1 MVEWKEY
8 NLYEIGEVLG
18 GATPSTKNAEN
29 YDGNI
34 AWLTPKDLSSFT
46 GRYISKGERS
56 ITEQGYKSCST
67 RMLPEHSILF
77 SSRAPIGYIAIAANE
92 LCTNQGFKSIIPNEK
107 VDYLF
112 LYYLLKYKRNDIE
125 RMGSGTTF
133 KEVSG
138 NVMKNIKVSIPTDIE
153 IQKRIANVLDKID
166 CKIENN
172 NAINRNLQEQAQA
185 IFNNIFID
193 YGPFGGVK
201 PKEWQD
207 FLLGELCSCELGG
220 TPSRKR
226 EDYWNGDIP
235 WINSGEVNQF
245 RIIKPSEGITK
256 LGLNKSATKLLPT
269 KTIVIA
275 ITGATL
281 GKISLLEIES
291 CANQSVVGVI
301 PNKQMPYEF
310 VYPYIKV
317 NIHDLIS
324 HQTGG
329 AQQHINKQNVERLI
343 VTLPDNETMKKYVD
357 NVSEMYTNIAKN
369 CFENERLIEL
379 RDSLLPKLMS
389 GELDVSDFDI

>member
-172 NAINRNLQEQAQA
+172 NAINRNLQKQANS
-185 IFNNIFID
+185 IFQKEFINIDEVPNNWKEGNLLDIAD
-193 YGPFGGVK
+193 YLNGLAMQKFRPSDDEVGLPVLK
-201 PKEWQD
+201 IKELRHGSCD
-207 FLLGELCSCELGG
+207 ASSELCSPTIKSEYIVHDGDVVFSWSGSLVVDFWCGG
-220 TPSRKR
+220 DCGLNQHLFKVTSKKYDKWFYYAWTLYHLDRFIAIAVDKATTMGHIKR
-226 EDYWNGDIP
+226 EEL
-235 WINSGEVNQF
+235 S
-245 RIIKPSEGITK
+245 
-256 LGLNKSATKLLPT
+256 KSKVLLPS
-269 KTIVIA
+269 KQDYDRIGGQLQPMYDLIVA
-275 ITGATL
+275 NR
-281 GKISLLEIES
+281 IES
-291 CANQSVVGVI
+291 R
-301 PNKQMPYEF
+301 
-310 VYPYIKV
+310 
-317 NIHDLIS
+317 
-324 HQTGG
+324 
-329 AQQHINKQNVERLI
+329 RL
-343 VTLPDNETMKKYVD
+343 
-357 NVSEMYTNIAKN
+357 A
-369 CFENERLIEL
+369 EL

-389 GELDVSDFDI
+389 GKMDVSELDT